1 MAILVL
7 QHAPTETLGRLGV
20 TLRDHAQRLDVR
32 RLDRPET
39 RANPH
44 VPRDFDGVDAV
55 VSLGGPM
62 NVGDAGHAW
71 MKPEL
76 EFLRAAHERKTP
88 LVGICLGAQ
97 LIAKA
102 LGGEVGPM
110 DSGAA
115 GGERRAE
122 WGMGVVKQHP
132 IANTETML
140 AGVPWTAWQFHAH
153 GQEVKAPPAGANVL
167 QFSALCKV
175 QAFRVGLRTYG
186 FQYHFECDLPMIE
199 QYLRSRDPQIAQAGI
214 TDPESEIAR
223 ARSVYA
229 DYARVSERLCMNLVE
244 YLFPVTRRIV
254 A

>member
-1 MAILVL
+1 MAILVF
-7 QHAPTETLGRLGV
+7 QHSPTEGPGRLGV
-20 TLRDHAQRLDVR
+20 TLRDHAQALDVR
-32 RLDRPET
+32 HLYRPESKT
-39 RANPH
+39 NPH
-44 VPRDFDGVDAV
+44 VPKDFDGIDAV

-62 NVGDAGHAW
+62 NVGDAAHGW

-76 EFLRAAHERKTP
+76 AFLKAAHDRKMP

-110 DSGAA
+110 DQ

-175 QAFRVGLRTYG
+175 QSFRVGLRTYG
-186 FQYHFECDLPMIE
+186 FQYHFECDLPLIE
-199 QYLRSRDPQIAQAGI
+199 GYLRSRDPQIALAGI
-214 TDPESEIAR
+214 TDVEAGIAR
-223 ARSVYA
+223 AKSVYP
-229 DYARVSERLCMNLVE
+229 DYARVSERLCVNLVE